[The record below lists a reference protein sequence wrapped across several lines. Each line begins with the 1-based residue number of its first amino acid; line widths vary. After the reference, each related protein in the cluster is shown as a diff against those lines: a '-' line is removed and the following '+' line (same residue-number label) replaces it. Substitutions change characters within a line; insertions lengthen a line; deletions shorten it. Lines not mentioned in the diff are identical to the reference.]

1 MEYLAELIFKE
12 FYQKQVTEKPGMKI
26 TYSNNGFIQVFPNAN
41 LEWQTLR
48 TEWDPQLVHHVQLQF
63 NKPSQLSTGMVQFA
77 LPSSAVF
84 LPSKLSLNSIS
95 EYAHIIII
103 LIYK

>member
-41 LEWQTLR
+41 LE
-48 TEWDPQLVHHVQLQF
+48 
-63 NKPSQLSTGMVQFA
+63 
-77 LPSSAVF
+77 
-84 LPSKLSLNSIS
+84 
-95 EYAHIIII
+95 
-103 LIYK
+103 

>member
-1 MEYLAELIFKE
+1 MALYRCSPVQIWSD
-12 FYQKQVTEKPGMKI
+12 I
-26 TYSNNGFIQVFPNAN
+26 TDRMRPSA
-41 LEWQTLR
+41 R
-48 TEWDPQLVHHVQLQF
+48 VHHVQLQF

-84 LPSKLSLNSIS
+84 PPSKLSLNSIS